1 MNTSI
6 LNAELW
12 QGSGGI
18 IGLVLLALFFLIILD
33 KVLLRNVLHNLPERL
48 RCSVI
53 SSLFDMGV
61 IPERRKKTVPV
72 NDDKRAR

>member
-18 IGLVLLALFFLIILD
+18 IGLVLLALFSLIILD
-33 KVLLRNVLHNLPERL
+33 KFILRSVLEKLPERL
-48 RCSVI
+48 RQSVI
-53 SSLFDMGV
+53 TSMFDMGV
-61 IPERRKKTVPV
+61 VRDRRKRSIPV
-72 NDDKRAR
+72 EDDKRAH